1 MGTEMTTITTAMSGV
16 FDSVKTP
23 GVTIVVSAIGLGVI
37 FLGGQ
42 WLWGK
47 TRQWLKKA

>member
-1 MGTEMTTITTAMSGV
+1 MGTELTTITSSMTGV
-16 FDSVKTP
+16 FDSVKAS
-23 GVTIVVSAIGLGVI
+23 GVTIVTSAIGLGVI
-37 FLGGQ
+37 FLGGA